1 LARAISARVYY
12 GWFVAI
18 AAGAAEFGNAASS
31 ITVLTFFVIP
41 MTDEFGWSRTEISG
55 ATSVGASLGA
65 ALAPFAGRMVDRV
78 GSRMVLVVGG
88 VAVAAA

>member
-18 AAGAAEFGNAASS
+18 AAGADEFGNAASS

-41 MTDEFGWSRTEISG
+41 MTDEFGVSYWRDG
-55 ATSVGASLGA
+55 AESNRPTTNF
-65 ALAPFAGRMVDRV
+65 P
-78 GSRMVLVVGG
+78 
-88 VAVAAA
+88 